1 MIDRQPSQD
10 AVNTLIFT
18 ITKHFVV
25 DPNQYK
31 KKASV
36 VLINL
41 RCP

>member
-18 ITKHFVV
+18 ITKHFVR

-31 KKASV
+31 ERDSN
-36 VLINL
+36 VLIN
-41 RCP
+41 